1 MALVSLTV
9 VDNELEAQMIC
20 GLLQTNGI
28 TCEYR
33 NSSVG
38 AAQYGSE
45 VAGVIFGQGSTT
57 EVLVEEAQLEEA
69 RQLLPNDD

>member
-1 MALVSLTV
+1 VALVTLTV

-20 GLLQTNGI
+20 GLLETNGV

-69 RQLLPNDD
+69 RKLLPDGG

>member
-1 MALVSLTV
+1 MTLVTLTV

-20 GLLQTNGI
+20 GLLEANGI
-28 TCEYR
+28 PCEHR

-57 EVLVEEAQLEEA
+57 EVLVEERQLEEA
-69 RQLLPNDD
+69 RRLLPDG

>member
-1 MALVSLTV
+1 VALVTLAV
-9 VDNELEAQMIC
+9 VNNELEAQMIC
-20 GLLQTNGI
+20 GLLETNGI
-28 TCEYR
+28 PCEYR

-57 EVLVEEAQLEEA
+57 EVLVEEARLEEA
-69 RQLLPNDD
+69 RKLLPDDG

>member
-9 VDNELEAQMIC
+9 VDNELEAEMLC
-20 GLLQTNGI
+20 GMLRANGI
-28 TCEYR
+28 QCAHQ

-38 AAQYGSE
+38 AAQYGAE
-45 VAGVIFGQGSTT
+45 VAGVVFGQGSPT

-69 RQLLPNDD
+69 RKLLPDPQ